1 MIETLVGAEKAHG
14 RALRA
19 GIRKARSRGE
29 PVIVSWTEA
38 VPFTSPL
45 DLYLRGRRLDSR
57 TFYWERPDDRFALVG
72 IGVARSLVNYGE
84 VRFDEVARAWR
95 ALVDGALIENGSS
108 GAVGTGPVA
117 VGGFSFDPLRPPTAL
132 WDGFP
137 SGRLNLPRYLFTSGD
152 DSCWLTV
159 NTVVNSTSHPEAE
172 ADRLAADL
180 QLLRTTRPRE
190 LGWNGA
196 QSSKLKDTQRVPGSR
211 TPRGYP
217 AQRHPEGTRLRA
229 HGSSLRSA
237 ESWKTLV
244 VTAREAIRQ
253 GQIEKIVLAR
263 AVRAV
268 NPSVCDPAVALS
280 RLREELPKPM
290 AGYPGCS
297 LFAVSNQGATF
308 LGATPERLVRLQN
321 GTVQVDC
328 LAGTTGRGQTED
340 EDGRLGAELLEN
352 PKERSEH
359 EVVLRMLEARLAA
372 RCIDLRIPPEPALVK
387 LRNVQHLY
395 TPIAGSLLNG
405 HSILSMVEELHPSP
419 AVGGF
424 PVDVAQRF
432 IRERE
437 ELDRGWYAGPIGW
450 MNRSG
455 EGEFAVAIRSALIRG
470 SEATLFAGC
479 GIMADSDPDSEYEE
493 SCLKLR
499 SMLGILGGLPG

>member
-1 MIETLVGAEKAHG
+1 
-14 RALRA
+14 
-19 GIRKARSRGE
+19 
-29 PVIVSWTEA
+29 
-38 VPFTSPL
+38 
-45 DLYLRGRRLDSR
+45 
-57 TFYWERPDDRFALVG
+57 
-72 IGVARSLVNYGE
+72 
-84 VRFDEVARAWR
+84 
-95 ALVDGALIENGSS
+95 
-108 GAVGTGPVA
+108 
-117 VGGFSFDPLRPPTAL
+117 
-132 WDGFP
+132 
-137 SGRLNLPRYLFTSGD
+137 
-152 DSCWLTV
+152 
-159 NTVVNSTSHPEAE
+159 
-172 ADRLAADL
+172 
-180 QLLRTTRPRE
+180 
-190 LGWNGA
+190 
-196 QSSKLKDTQRVPGSR
+196 
-211 TPRGYP
+211 
-217 AQRHPEGTRLRA
+217 
-229 HGSSLRSA
+229 
-237 ESWKTLV
+237 
-244 VTAREAIRQ
+244 
-253 GQIEKIVLAR
+253 
-263 AVRAV
+263 
-268 NPSVCDPAVALS
+268 
-280 RLREELPKPM
+280 M